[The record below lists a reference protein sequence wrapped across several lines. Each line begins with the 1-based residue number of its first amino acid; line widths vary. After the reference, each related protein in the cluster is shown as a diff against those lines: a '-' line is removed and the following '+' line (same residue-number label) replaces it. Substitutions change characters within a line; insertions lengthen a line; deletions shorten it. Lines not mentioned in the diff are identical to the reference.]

1 MGYIVPVTKSK
12 YLIRKISKDKNAIN
26 DLQLFGIMIL
36 IIAVI
41 IGGYFIYDSS
51 IKSDGPSSNNNQ
63 QLPDENNPGN
73 NQPANEIALTAK
85 RFDFTPNQI
94 TVNKGDF
101 VRLII
106 TNQDVNHGIA
116 IPEFGVNEFL
126 DAGKTTNVEF
136 TAVNSG
142 TFNFGCS
149 VNCGSGHH
157 GMSGTLVVI

>member
-1 MGYIVPVTKSK
+1 MAGTKSD
-12 YLIRKISKDKNAIN
+12 YLIRNISKDKNAIN
-26 DLQLFGIMIL
+26 DLQIFGIMIL

-51 IKSDGPSSNNNQ
+51 FKSDGSSTNNNQ
-63 QLPDENNPGN
+63 QLPDENSPGN
-73 NQPANEIALTAK
+73 NQPATEITLTAK
-85 RFDFTPNQI
+85 RYDFTPNQI
-94 TVNKGDF
+94 TVNNGDF

-126 DAGKTTNVEF
+126 AAGKTTNVEF

-157 GMSGTLVVI
+157 GMSGTLVVL